1 MNNATNNT
9 ATKPTKIQ
17 AGEYQYKG
25 YTIERRENGEWYT
38 GPIGDWAQDVTD
50 TLAEAIDMIDQLTT
64 TEENDMI
71 DHLLTDNEKAQMFT
85 AALEAQA
92 ADWLAQNSHLLPAA
106 ELDAGLP
113 SMPANKLSGK
123 YSEID
128 AYINAT
134 EEGAECFN
142 EYTATGRDS
151 FSRQTEE
158 PSSDMGDSMACP
170 EMLGRMS
177 ASRSESRK
185 ADIAR
190 ATHGIKDIC
199 YTTRGNS
206 TALVLRKNKRLSKA
220 EQIRA
225 RRAAK
230 QQSLPQLTA
239 EVVAPAYSAWTG
251 RPAPYA
257 HTDAGNGP
265 LSIVD
270 MPAPE
275 TLSASVEEVVLM
287 SPIVDTIGYESG
299 RSPFQLQARAA
310 KNSDITG

>member
-1 MNNATNNT
+1 MKNDTNNS
-9 ATKPTKIQ
+9 KPTKIV
-17 AGEYQYKG
+17 AGHYEYNG
-25 YTIERRENGEWYT
+25 YTIERRESGEWYI
-38 GPIGDWAQDVTD
+38 GPIGDWAQDSTD

-64 TEENDMI
+64 NTMENDMI
-71 DHLLTDNEKAQMFT
+71 EQLLTADEKATMYT

-92 ADWLAQNSHLLPAA
+92 ADWMAENSHLLPS
-106 ELDAGLP
+106 EKLDAGLP

-128 AYINAT
+128 AYINGT

-142 EYTATGRDS
+142 EYTATGTDS
-151 FSRQTEE
+151 FSRQTQE

-177 ASRSESRK
+177 ASRSEAKK

-190 ATHGIKDIC
+190 ATAGIKDIC
-199 YTTRGNS
+199 YTTRGTG

-230 QQSLPQLTA
+230 HPKPA
-239 EVVAPAYSAWTG
+239 VEVVAPAYSAWTG
-251 RPAPYA
+251 RPAPFA

-265 LSIVD
+265 LAIVD

-275 TLSASVEEVVLM
+275 TLSASVEEVVRM